1 MVMINRNWE
10 QIKDLSD
17 VLRIVSENISSEY
30 RKKLQNMLDVWCKKQ
45 TGTRTVYPNYK
56 KYVRVRKEW
65 FE

>member
-1 MVMINRNWE
+1 MCGV
-10 QIKDLSD
+10 
-17 VLRIVSENISSEY
+17 
-30 RKKLQNMLDVWCKKQ
+30 KKQ